1 MARSTTA
8 LSVEKQGLPSP
19 QAKNRMRP
27 ARQVLD
33 GGHGVVALG
42 KAGNVHAAHHHGA
55 RPQMVQRIAHVE
67 AVLQRGQH
75 AHLVCCHGAHAHG
88 CAAAAAP
95 DIAPADHHRQFHAGV
110 LDVDEHAGNL
120 FKLFMTEQLAVQ
132 PQSLAAEL

>member
-8 LSVEKQGLPSP
+8 LSVES
-19 QAKNRMRP
+19 RDCP
-27 ARQVLD
+27 ARRPKQDAARPQVLD